1 MRFAPKNGFAV
12 TTIDRY
18 LLGRFWHVFGI
29 GYVATVGLFV
39 VFDSFSNIDD
49 FRDRSGAASGLVVLS
64 NMARYYGY
72 QSLVMFEMVGPILTV
87 IATMVVFSLLL
98 KNREL
103 HPLLSAGVPA
113 ARLVVPMLIG
123 TLAVNGLL
131 MLNQELL
138 LPAVADELLKP
149 IGAGA
154 QDTQRV
160 SARRDFSS
168 HIEISGDGLNLT
180 EQKLLRPEF
189 LLPAPEINSEI
200 TTLRAEHAIYHR
212 KTKQR
217 LAGWHLKQATPEFDN
232 LRLTMAGQKVVLPL
246 DEPGDLFIVTDVGSE
261 QLSGMVSAY
270 RYQSSWELVE
280 RLRNPSLSTLTAR
293 SQVLHLH
300 ERMTRPLGNLLA
312 VCLAVPLV
320 LRRESFSIIANMA
333 MCCGMMLCLMALA
346 QMCNYLG
353 RIHWL
358 SLDFAIWLPII
369 VCGGLVAWFS
379 DRMQT

>member
-1 MRFAPKNGFAV
+1 MTAFRRWPVIPPRRWDSRLALGNGFAV

-39 VFDSFSNIDD
+39 VFDGFTNIDA
-49 FRDRSGAASGLVVLS
+49 FQDRAGGASSLIVLGR
-64 NMARYYGY
+64 MAEFYGY

-103 HPLLSAGVPA
+103 HPILSAGVPA

-131 MLNQELL
+131 MLNQEVL

-149 IGAGA
+149 IGTSG

-160 SARRDFSS
+160 YVRRDFSS
-168 HIEISGDGLNLT
+168 HIEISGEGLILT

-212 KTKQR
+212 KSKQR
-217 LAGWHLKQATPEFDN
+217 LAGWH
-232 LRLTMAGQKVVLPL
+232 
-246 DEPGDLFIVTDVGSE
+246 
-261 QLSGMVSAY
+261 
-270 RYQSSWELVE
+270 
-280 RLRNPSLSTLTAR
+280 
-293 SQVLHLH
+293 
-300 ERMTRPLGNLLA
+300 
-312 VCLAVPLV
+312 
-320 LRRESFSIIANMA
+320 
-333 MCCGMMLCLMALA
+333 
-346 QMCNYLG
+346 
-353 RIHWL
+353 
-358 SLDFAIWLPII
+358 
-369 VCGGLVAWFS
+369 
-379 DRMQT
+379 

>member
-1 MRFAPKNGFAV
+1 M

-39 VFDSFSNIDD
+39 VFDGFTNIDA
-49 FRDRSGAASGLVVLS
+49 FQDRSGGGSSLTVLAR
-64 NMARYYGY
+64 MAEFYSY

-87 IATMVVFSLLL
+87 IATMVVFSLLV

-103 HPLLSAGVPA
+103 HPMLSAGVPS
-113 ARLVVPMLIG
+113 ARLVFPMLIG
-123 TLAVNGLL
+123 ALVVNGLL
-131 MLNQELL
+131 MFNQEVL

-149 IGAGA
+149 IGSGS

-160 SARRDFSS
+160 YVRRDFSS
-168 HIEISGDGLNLT
+168 HIEVSGEGLILADH
-180 EQKLLRPEF
+180 KLLHPEF
-189 LLPAPEINSEI
+189 LLPAPDINSEI
-200 TTLRAEHAIYHR
+200 ITLRAEHAIYHR
-212 KTKQR
+212 KTKHR
-217 LAGWHLKQATPEFDN
+217 PAGWHLKQATPEFAQ
-232 LRLTMAGQKVVLPL
+232 LRLTTPGQKVVLPL
-246 DEPGDLFIVTDVGSE
+246 SEPDELFVVTDVGSE
-261 QLSGMVSAY
+261 QLSGMTSAY

-280 RLRNPSLSTLTAR
+280 RLRNPSFSTMTAR

-320 LRRESFSIIANMA
+320 LRRESFSIITNLAV
-333 MCCGMMLCLMALA
+333 CCGAMLFLMALA
-346 QMCNYLG
+346 QMSNYLG

-358 SLDFAIWLPII
+358 PLDFAVWLPLI
-369 VCGGLVAWFS
+369 VCGGMVAWFS

>member
-1 MRFAPKNGFAV
+1 M

-39 VFDSFSNIDD
+39 VFDGFTNIDAFQD
-49 FRDRSGAASGLVVLS
+49 HSGGSSSLNVLGR
-64 NMARYYGY
+64 MAEFYSY

-87 IATMVVFSLLL
+87 IATMVVFALLL

-103 HPLLSAGVPA
+103 HPMLSAGVPA
-113 ARLVVPMLIG
+113 ARLVFPMLIG
-123 TLAVNGLL
+123 AVVVNGLL
-131 MLNQELL
+131 MFNQEVL
-138 LPAVADELLKP
+138 LPTVADELLKP
-149 IGAGA
+149 IGAGS

-160 SARRDFSS
+160 YVRRDFSS
-168 HIEISGDGLNLT
+168 HIEISGEGLMLA
-180 EQKLLRPEF
+180 EHKLLRPEF

-200 TTLRAEHAIYHR
+200 ITLRAEHAIYHR
-212 KTKQR
+212 KTKHR
-217 LAGWHLKQATPEFDN
+217 PAGWHLKHAAPELAQ
-232 LRLTMAGQKVVLPL
+232 LRLTATGQKVVLPL
-246 DEPGDLFIVTDVGSE
+246 SEPDDLFIVTDVGSE

-280 RLRNPSLSTLTAR
+280 RLRNPSFSTITAR

-320 LRRESFSIIANMA
+320 LRRESFSIITNLAV
-333 MCCGMMLCLMALA
+333 CCGAMLFLMALA
-346 QMCNYLG
+346 QVSNYLG

-358 SLDFAIWLPII
+358 PLDFAAWLPII
-369 VCGGLVAWFS
+369 VCGGMVAWFS

>member
-1 MRFAPKNGFAV
+1 M

-39 VFDSFSNIDD
+39 VFDGFTNIDA
-49 FRDRSGAASGLVVLS
+49 FQDRSGGASSLAVLS
-64 NMARYYGY
+64 RMAEFYSY

-87 IATMVVFSLLL
+87 IATMVVFSLLV

-103 HPLLSAGVPA
+103 HPILSAGVPA

-131 MLNQELL
+131 MLNQEFL

-149 IGAGA
+149 IGSSG

-160 SARRDFSS
+160 FVRRDFSS
-168 HIEISGDGLNLT
+168 HIEISGEGLILA
-180 EQKLLRPEF
+180 EQKLLHPEF

-200 TTLRAEHAIYHR
+200 TTLRAEYAIYHR
-212 KTKQR
+212 KTNQR
-217 LAGWHLKQATPEFDN
+217 PAGWHLQQTTPDFDD
-232 LRLTMAGQKVVLPL
+232 LQLTLAGQKAVLPL
-246 DEPGDLFIVTDVGSE
+246 KEPNDLFIVTDIGSE
-261 QLSGMVSAY
+261 QLSGMASAY

-280 RLRNPSLSTLTAR
+280 RLRNPSFSVLSAR
-293 SQVLHLH
+293 AQVLHLH

-333 MCCGMMLCLMALA
+333 KCCGVMLVLMALA
-346 QMCNYLG
+346 QTCNYLG

-369 VCGGLVAWFS
+369 VSGGLVAWFS
-379 DRMQT
+379 GRMQT

>member
-1 MRFAPKNGFAV
+1 M

-29 GYVATVGLFV
+29 GYVATVGLYV
-39 VFDSFSNIDD
+39 VFDGFTNIDA
-49 FRDRSGAASGLVVLS
+49 FQDRSGGANSLVVLGR
-64 NMARYYGY
+64 MAEFYGY

-87 IATMVVFSLLL
+87 IATMVVFSLLI

-103 HPLLSAGVPA
+103 NPILAAGVPA
-113 ARLVVPMLIG
+113 ARLVLPMLIG

-131 MLNQELL
+131 MLNQEVL

-149 IGAGA
+149 MGSGTE
-154 QDTQRV
+154 DTQRV
-160 SARRDFSS
+160 FVRRDFSS
-168 HIEISGDGLNLT
+168 HIEISGEGLVLT
-180 EQKLLRPEF
+180 EQKLLHPEF
-189 LLPAPEINSEI
+189 LLPAPEINAEI

-217 LAGWHLKQATPEFDN
+217 PAGWHLKEVTPGFDN
-232 LRLTMAGQKVVLPL
+232 LRLTAAGQKVVLPL
-246 DEPGDLFIVTDVGSE
+246 EEPDDLFVVTNVSSE

-270 RYQSSWELVE
+270 RYQSSWELVD
-280 RLRNPSLSTLTAR
+280 RLRNPSFSTMTAR

-312 VCLAVPLV
+312 VCLAVPLI

-333 MCCGMMLCLMALA
+333 VCCGIMLCLMALA
-346 QMCNYLG
+346 QAAIYLG
-353 RIHWL
+353 RINWL

-369 VCGGLVAWFS
+369 VCGGMVAWFS
-379 DRMQT
+379 QRMQT

>member
-1 MRFAPKNGFAV
+1 M
-12 TTIDRY
+12 TTFDRY

-29 GYVATVGLFV
+29 GYFATVGLFV
-39 VFDSFSNIDD
+39 VFDGFTNIDA
-49 FRDRSGAASGLVVLS
+49 FQDRAGGASGLVVLAR
-64 NMARYYGY
+64 MAEFYAY

-87 IATMVVFSLLL
+87 IATMVVFALLL

-103 HPLLSAGVPA
+103 HPILSAGVPA
-113 ARLVVPMLIG
+113 VRLVVPMLIG
-123 TLAVNGLL
+123 TMVVNGLL
-131 MLNQELL
+131 MFNQEVL

-149 IGAGA
+149 MGASA

-160 SARRDFSS
+160 YVRRDFSS
-168 HIEISGDGLNLT
+168 QVEISGEGLILT
-180 EQKLLRPEF
+180 QHKLLKPEF

-200 TTLRAEHAIYHR
+200 TTLRAEHAIYQR

-217 LAGWHLKQATPEFDN
+217 PAGWHLTQATPDFDD
-232 LRLTMAGQKVVLPL
+232 LRLTSAGQKVVLPL
-246 DEPGDLFIVTDVGSE
+246 TEPGHLFVVTDVGSE

-280 RLRNPSLSTLTAR
+280 RLRNPSFSTITAR

-312 VCLAVPLV
+312 VCLAVPMV
-320 LRRESFSIIANMA
+320 LRRESFSIITNLAV
-333 MCCGMMLCLMALA
+333 CCGMMLVLMALV
-346 QMCNYLG
+346 QTCNYLG

-369 VCGGLVAWFS
+369 VCGGLVAWLS
-379 DRMQT
+379 DQMQT